1 MKQIVLL
8 YAMEHGAAPAIYSLT
23 DSIKVNIYDNLEI
36 DFSKLQF

>member
-23 DSIKVNIYDNLEI
+23 DSIKVNISLNLSMYLE
-36 DFSKLQF
+36 KALT